1 MTEVIDTK
9 DLNVPSF
16 LPELIA
22 NSSEPKGFW
31 EQSALEEFTRRM
43 GKRQGELY
51 AHHYS
56 IEVLTEEPDLMHCDL
71 SNNVDL
77 CHHIRVTF
85 FKTDEKTV
93 TTSPLMIEAVD
104 FEDACEVLRSNGFV
118 YEEGADYWFKEK
130 AEPLQPQAAA
140 IDVETTAR
148 VQGGNG
154 SMQSIARNEEISKV
168 MKPGAWQVFNSE
180 GTDYKS
186 LWGKFREI
194 PVTDDEIQEPFL
206 HFDKGT
212 PVIDVWAWFDEKYEG
227 GCHELMYGKKGNNK

>member
-1 MTEVIDTK
+1 MLEVIDTK
-9 DLNVPSF
+9 TMNVPAF
-16 LPELIA
+16 LPEMIA
-22 NSSEPKGFW
+22 NGFPANGYW
-31 EQSALEEFTRRM
+31 EETVINQFERLCKTIQINVGADRWTLEC
-43 GKRQGELY
+43 
-51 AHHYS
+51 
-56 IEVLTEEPDLMHCDL
+56 LTEEPEFMHCDMTNDAD
-71 SNNVDL
+71 S
-77 CHHIRVTF
+77 CHHVRINFLKEV
-85 FKTDEKTV
+85 KTV
-93 TTSPLMIEAVD
+93 TATPLMIEVVD
-104 FEDACEVLRSNGFV
+104 FEDACEVLRSHGFV

-227 GCHELMYGKKGNNK
+227 GCHELMYGKKGDAE